1 MLIAY
6 DNFSIL
12 AHFSYHVI
20 NDLHS
25 RNKTVIVI
33 RYAKYSYAFRN
44 IYIQGT
50 LFLEKKSKSKQ
61 RKIKSLMEE
70 EIP

>member
-12 AHFSYHVI
+12 AHFSYYVI

-25 RNKTVIVI
+25 RNKTVIDI

-50 LFLEKKSKSKQ
+50 LFLEKKIQNQNKGK
-61 RKIKSLMEE
+61 
-70 EIP
+70 